1 MVPTYTIPYRDGE
14 LRIGWASWDKG
25 AYKER
30 SIKYAYPDS
39 SGKISR
45 GSPELPFDILIDMLL
60 LAADQKELDQHTQKL
75 TRAPSGRPLDQVTV
89 QELQDEKKS
98 LTMALMRLQQLAAEV
113 RWVDWATVYDPIGSR
128 LEAVKEEL
136 DLRKASGR
144 RGAL

>member
-14 LRIGWASWDKG
+14 LRIGWASWDEG

-30 SIKYAYPDS
+30 SIKYAYRDS

-45 GSPELPFDILIDMLL
+45 GSPELPFDVLIDMLL
-60 LAADQKELDQHTQKL
+60 LAAEQKELDQHTHKL
-75 TRAPSGRPLDQVTV
+75 THAPSARPVDRATV

-98 LTMALMRLQQLAAEV
+98 LTIALMRLQQLAMDV
-113 RWVDWATVYDPIGSR
+113 RWVDWATVYDPLGSR

-136 DLRKASGR
+136 DSRRPTGR
-144 RGAL
+144 QGAL